1 MIDKLVFLFLSRFK
15 PFNFHGGCTGQV
27 TRAFGSS
34 LEVVVRISVAEVH
47 SGTLRM
53 APGMATVFMVSLLL
67 LLLMMMIFNDI

>member
-1 MIDKLVFLFLSRFK
+1 M
-15 PFNFHGGCTGQV
+15 GQV

-53 APGMATVFMVSLLL
+53 APGMATVFMVILLM
-67 LLLMMMIFNDI
+67 LLMMMMIFVARVFSLSLSLSLH

>member
-1 MIDKLVFLFLSRFK
+1 MSNPVW
-15 PFNFHGGCTGQV
+15 HQV

-53 APGMATVFMVSLLL
+53 VPWMEKMDKDVYGSRSGDTRD
-67 LLLMMMIFNDI
+67 IFEP